1 MNDQEIDRLVAQTQP
16 PQVALVGSLDL
27 GRGGRELLEQIMS
40 MPTTGRTAPVDL
52 ESQPE
57 PDLPVLALESG
68 RPERPYARVRTSVTR
83 RRRALIAVAAAAAL
97 AAAVAGPTIAFHGR
111 NEVVVLPG
119 AQPPVTLGSG
129 NPHLLIDD
137 PAWKI
142 TYVDESAADYGET
155 HIAQGRL
162 QLSLN
167 WYPAAQYEGFYKDR
181 LGVSKPQTLN
191 VLGHRGALFTYSP
204 DDLAV
209 MLPAQGKSFLE
220 IRGGVGDQAAFE
232 ALLGRLKVVSA
243 KDWVAALPASVV
255 TPAEESEVAEQMLAD
270 VPQPAGFDVSTLSSY
285 GSNDYYQYGAA
296 VVGQVTCAWLDQYE
310 RARAAGDEP
319 GMAAV
324 DQALSGSHQW
334 AVLQRMSKEGDY
346 PQVLWDYADQVAE
359 RQDPVGYQQGL
370 GCG

>member
-1 MNDQEIDRLVAQTQP
+1 MNDQEIDRLVAQAQP
-16 PQVALVGSLDL
+16 SQVALASSLDL
-27 GRGGRELLEQIMS
+27 GRGGPELLEQIMS
-40 MPTTGRTAPVDL
+40 TPTTGRTAPVHL
-52 ESQPE
+52 EPELE
-57 PDLPVLALESG
+57 PDVPLLALESG
-68 RPERPYARVRTSVTR
+68 PPDLPPAGARTSVTR

-142 TYVDESAADYGET
+142 TYVDETAADYGET
-155 HIAQGRL
+155 HFAQGGL

-167 WYPAAQYEGFYKDR
+167 WYPAEQYQGYYEDR
-181 LGVSKPQTLN
+181 LGVSKPKTLN
-191 VLGHRGALFTYSP
+191 VLGHRGALFTYSS

-232 ALLGRLKVVSA
+232 ALLGKLKVVSA
-243 KDWVAALPASVV
+243 KDWLAVLPASVV
-255 TPAEESEVAEQMLAD
+255 TPAEESEVAGQMLVG
-270 VPQPAGFDVSTLSSY
+270 VPLPAGFDVSTLSSY

-296 VVGQVTCAWLDQYE
+296 VIGQVTCAWLDKYE

-319 GMAAV
+319 AMAAV
-324 DQALSGSHQW
+324 DHVLSGSRQW

-346 PQVLWDYADQVAE
+346 PQVLWDYADQVAK
-359 RQDPVGYQQGL
+359 RQELARYQQSL